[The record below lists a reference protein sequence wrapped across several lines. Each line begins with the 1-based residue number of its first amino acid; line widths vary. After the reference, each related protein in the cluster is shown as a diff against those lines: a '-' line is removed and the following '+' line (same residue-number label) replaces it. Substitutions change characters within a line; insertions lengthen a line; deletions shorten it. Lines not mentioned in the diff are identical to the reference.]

1 MKFTVEQNKGT
12 EIVTDLFVIGLFK
25 GDSQPG
31 GCFADM
37 DQALDGVLSRFLE
50 EEWTQGSKKA
60 EVIYTLGQLP
70 AKRVM
75 VVNGGEKDEFDL
87 SKARELF
94 GYVTKEALKLKVK
107 KVTYCLSSFASHDDE
122 EQASLAHALAEA
134 SVLASYRFDTYK
146 TREEDAQP
154 SVEHVSVCVLEG
166 REEVEQGLKTGQI
179 YAEGTCMARDLV
191 NTPGNYLTPSKLAE
205 KAVEIA
211 SKHGFEY
218 DILDRDQMEELGM
231 GALLAVAQGSDQ
243 PPKMIVIKYQGKEKW
258 EDVLAFVGKGLT
270 FDTGGISLKP
280 SKDMHEM
287 KMDMGGA
294 AAVLGAMEV
303 IGRLKPKCN
312 VLAVIPSTEN
322 MPSGRALKP
331 GDVITS
337 YDGKTIEVR
346 NTDAEGRLILADGIA
361 YAKTLGADYIV
372 DLATLTGAILIALGD
387 CTTGAVS
394 NDEELMIDVLEAAT
408 EAGELVWRL
417 PSYEPYKKMVR
428 SSDVADLN
436 NAPGRLAGSITA
448 GLFLGEFAG
457 DTPWVHLDIAGTAW
471 SSREDELTR
480 KGGTGVMVRTLA
492 TLAERFAE

>member
-1 MKFTVEQNKGT
+1 MKFTVEQQKGP
-12 EIVTDLFVIGLFK
+12 EVGTDLFVFGIFK
-25 GDSQPG
+25 GSETPG
-31 GCFADM
+31 GCFSEM
-37 DQALDGVLSRFLE
+37 DKAWEGLLSRFIQ
-50 EEWTQGSKKA
+50 EEWGPNEKKA
-60 EVIYTLGQLP
+60 EVIHSLGKFP

-75 VVNGGEKDEFDL
+75 LVNAGEKEEFDL
-87 SKARELF
+87 VKAREVF
-94 GYVTKEALKLKVK
+94 GFVTKEALKLKVR
-107 KVTYCLSSFASHDDE
+107 KVTYCLDSFNNGE
-122 EQASLAHALAEA
+122 EESVALAHALAEA
-134 SVLASYRFDTYK
+134 SLLASYRFDTYK
-146 TREEDAQP
+146 TSEEDNP
-154 SVEHVSVCVLEG
+154 FTVEHVSVCVPEG
-166 REEVEQGLKTGQI
+166 EEEVKQGLETGQI
-179 YAEGTCMARDLV
+179 FGEATCFARDLV
-191 NTPGNYLTPSKLAE
+191 NTPGNYLTPSRLAE

-218 DILDRDQMEELGM
+218 DILDREQMEELGM

-280 SKDMHEM
+280 AKDMHEM

-294 AAVLGAMEV
+294 AAVLGAMDI

-337 YDGKTIEVR
+337 YAGKTIEVR

-372 DLATLTGAILIALGD
+372 DVATLTGAILVALGEY
-387 CTTGAVS
+387 TTGAVT
-394 NDEELMIDVLEAAT
+394 NDETLMIEVLEAAN

-417 PSYEPYKKMVR
+417 PSFEPYKKMVR

-436 NAPGRLAGSITA
+436 NSPGRLAGSITA

-471 SSREDELTR
+471 ANRETELNQ
-480 KGGTGVMVRTLA
+480 KGGTGAMVRTLA
-492 TLAERFAE
+492 TLAERFAD